1 MDKLLIGVVASFL
14 TLCSAN
20 AKSFDIETKW
30 HCGETSTIRDDL
42 VKRGEQFIISGAIQN
57 NTSAKFLMSFWV
69 NGKTGNWTVLATFLE
84 KNEITC
90 VVSFGTG
97 FESKPPRLMI

>member
-1 MDKLLIGVVASFL
+1 MDKLLIGLVASFL
-14 TLCSAN
+14 ILFSAN

-30 HCGETSTIRDDL
+30 RCGETTSIRDDL
-42 VKRGEQFIISGAIQN
+42 IKRGEQFIISGAIQN

-69 NGKTGNWTVLATFLE
+69 NTKTGNWTVLATFLE
-84 KNEITC
+84 QNDITC

-97 FESKPPRLMI
+97 FEAKPPRLMI